1 LGEDLNISAV
11 LAWGPSW
18 YYQKQFFTGKDDRLS
33 GKNNIMRYDVEVSG
47 FPSSHAGH
55 IVLLRLKE
63 DDYPGTTTIE
73 QWPSWTLPILKWA
86 KSQGAVVGYA
96 HSGWGLEPLEPTND
110 LPNYIIPKM
119 DNIGANEYIV
129 TVTQDAVDIYSL
141 GDTPAKWELNMWY
154 HTLNC
159 GFRTRASGET
169 DFPCITDQRV
179 GLSRSY
185 FKSDGPVNYD
195 NYVAALK
202 EGRSYVSEGGS
213 HIMDFAANGQEAGTK
228 GSEIKIK
235 GRQQMKIFANVAAY
249 LPREPM
255 DSIQKKQLE
264 GIYWNIERSRVGESR
279 NVQVELIVNGRPV
292 DTATV
297 VADGKI
303 NKVNFDYSVDRSCWM
318 ALRIFESAHSNPIFV
333 TVDGKPIHEKR
344 SAEWC
349 RDAVDQC
356 WKMKSGNMRPDDR
369 AQAAIVYA
377 RAKGIYESIIKEAET
392 NK

>member
-1 LGEDLNISAV
+1 
-11 LAWGPSW
+11 
-18 YYQKQFFTGKDDRLS
+18 
-33 GKNNIMRYDVEVSG
+33 
-47 FPSSHAGH
+47 
-55 IVLLRLKE
+55 
-63 DDYPGTTTIE
+63 
-73 QWPSWTLPILKWA
+73 
-86 KSQGAVVGYA
+86 
-96 HSGWGLEPLEPTND
+96 
-110 LPNYIIPKM
+110 
-119 DNIGANEYIV
+119 
-129 TVTQDAVDIYSL
+129 
-141 GDTPAKWELNMWY
+141 
-154 HTLNC
+154 
-159 GFRTRASGET
+159 
-169 DFPCITDQRV
+169 
-179 GLSRSY
+179 
-185 FKSDGPVNYD
+185 
-195 NYVAALK
+195 
-202 EGRSYVSEGGS
+202 
-213 HIMDFAANGQEAGTK
+213 MDFAANGQEAGTK